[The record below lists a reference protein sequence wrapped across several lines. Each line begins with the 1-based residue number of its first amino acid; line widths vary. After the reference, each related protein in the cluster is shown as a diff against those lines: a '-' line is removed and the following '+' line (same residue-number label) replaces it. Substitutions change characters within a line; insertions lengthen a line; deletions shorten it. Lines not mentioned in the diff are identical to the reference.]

1 MRNLPRNPSDLR
13 PSRPAFSVVLALL
26 CASAAL
32 SAGCT
37 EPHQEDPVVAMING
51 RAITQPEF
59 DIRWNELSQA
69 TRARYDKEGGKRRF
83 LDELIMRELLM
94 QEARKQGLDQSDD
107 IREKTQRYKEQ
118 LILDEVLKDRIK
130 TRVEVSKEE
139 VDAYFL
145 KHADQLLANPKV
157 QVSVML
163 LPNVYAAKD
172 LKRQVEAGGNF
183 AKFAA
188 RYSVDEKS
196 RAKGG
201 DLGPYRKGLV
211 EPDLDQVVQTLRPG
225 IISEPLKT
233 DRGYYLV
240 KVSPLE
246 PEILQADQATR
257 ERLRQELLAEK
268 RRKRLDDMFSELK
281 AGATI
286 RLADASRYVTDET
299 VQTRSTP

>member
-1 MRNLPRNPSDLR
+1 MSAHRFHRLGPTRG
-13 PSRPAFSVVLALL
+13 FSLIFALL
-26 CASAAL
+26 SISAL
-32 SAGCT
+32 LWSGCT
-37 EPHQEDPVVAMING
+37 QPQQEEPVVAMING

-59 DIRWNELSQA
+59 DVRWNDLSPA
-69 TRARYDKEGGKRRF
+69 TRARYEKEGGKRRF
-83 LDELIMRELLM
+83 LDELIMRELLI

-130 TRVEVSKEE
+130 TRVDVSQDEM
-139 VDAYFL
+139 DAYLL

-157 QVSVML
+157 QVSIML
-163 LPNVYAAKD
+163 LPNIYAAKD
-172 LKRQVEAGGNF
+172 LKRQVESGGNF
-183 AKFAA
+183 SKFAA
-188 RYSVDEKS
+188 RYSTDEKS
-196 RAKGG
+196 RVKGG
-201 DLGPYRKGLV
+201 ELGPYRKGLV
-211 EPDLDQVVQTLRPG
+211 EPDLDQVVQSLRPG
-225 IISEPLKT
+225 VISEPVKT

-268 RRKRLDDMFSELK
+268 RRSRLDDMFSELK

-286 RLADASRYVTDET
+286 RLADAARYVTDET
-299 VQTRSTP
+299 VQSRSTP

>member
-1 MRNLPRNPSDLR
+1 MSGLYSTHR
-13 PSRPAFSVVLALL
+13 PVASRAFPLIFALL
-26 CASAAL
+26 LISAPL
-32 SAGCT
+32 WTGCT
-37 EPHQEDPVVAMING
+37 QPQQDDPVVAMING

-59 DIRWNELSQA
+59 DVRWNDLSPA
-69 TRARYDKEGGKRRF
+69 TRARYEKEGGKRRF
-83 LDELIMRELLM
+83 LDELIMRELLI
-94 QEARKQGLDQSDD
+94 QEARKQGLDQSDE

-130 TRVEVSKEE
+130 TRVDITAEE
-139 VDAYFL
+139 MDAYLL

-157 QVSVML
+157 QVSIML
-163 LPNVYAAKD
+163 LPNIYAAKD
-172 LKRQVEAGGNF
+172 LKRQVESGGNF

-188 RYSVDEKS
+188 RYSTDEKS
-196 RAKGG
+196 RVKGG

-211 EPDLDQVVQTLRPG
+211 EPDLDPVVQSLRPG
-225 IISEPLKT
+225 VISEPVKT

-268 RRKRLDDMFSELK
+268 RRSRLDGMFSELK

-286 RLADASRYVTDET
+286 RLADAARYVTDET
-299 VQTRSTP
+299 VQSRSTP

>member
-1 MRNLPRNPSDLR
+1 MSGAHRSIHRLGPTR
-13 PSRPAFSVVLALL
+13 AFSLIFALL
-26 CASAAL
+26 SASAPL
-32 SAGCT
+32 WSGCT
-37 EPHQEDPVVAMING
+37 QPQQDEPVVAMING

-59 DIRWNELSQA
+59 DVQWNDLSPA
-69 TRARYDKEGGKRRF
+69 TRARYEKEGGKRRF
-83 LDELIMRELLM
+83 LDELIMRELLI

-107 IREKTQRYKEQ
+107 IREKTQRYKEK
-118 LILDEVLKDRIK
+118 LLLDEMLKDRVK
-130 TRVEVSKEE
+130 TRVDVSQDEI
-139 VDAYFL
+139 DAYLL

-157 QVSVML
+157 QVSIML
-163 LPNVYAAKD
+163 LPNIYAAKD
-172 LKRQVEAGGNF
+172 LKRQVESGGSF

-188 RYSVDEKS
+188 RYSTDEKS
-196 RAKGG
+196 RLKGG

-211 EPDLDQVVQTLRPG
+211 EPDLDQVVQALRPG
-225 IISEPLKT
+225 VISEPVKT

-268 RRKRLDDMFSELK
+268 RRSRLDDMFSELK

-286 RLADASRYVTDET
+286 RLADAARYVTDET
-299 VQTRSTP
+299 VQSRSTP

>member
-1 MRNLPRNPSDLR
+1 MSGLNSIHRLVPTR
-13 PSRPAFSVVLALL
+13 AFSLIFALL
-26 CASAAL
+26 STSAPL
-32 SAGCT
+32 WSGCT
-37 EPHQEDPVVAMING
+37 QPQQEDPVVAMING

-59 DIRWNELSQA
+59 DARWGDLSPA
-69 TRARYDKEGGKRRF
+69 TRARYEKEGGKRRF
-83 LDELIMRELLM
+83 LDELIMRELLI
-94 QEARKQGLDQSDD
+94 QEARKQGLDQSDE

-130 TRVEVSKEE
+130 TRVDVSQEE
-139 VDAYFL
+139 TDAYLL

-157 QVSVML
+157 QVSIML

-172 LKRQVEAGGNF
+172 LKRQVESGGSF

-188 RYSVDEKS
+188 RYSTDEKS
-196 RAKGG
+196 RVKGG

-211 EPDLDQVVQTLRPG
+211 EPDLDQVVQSLRPG
-225 IISEPLKT
+225 VISEPVKT

-268 RRKRLDDMFSELK
+268 RRSRLDDMFSELK

-286 RLADASRYVTDET
+286 RLADAARYVTDET
-299 VQTRSTP
+299 VQSRSTP

>member
-1 MRNLPRNPSDLR
+1 MSRQHSIPRLVPRRALSIM
-13 PSRPAFSVVLALL
+13 FALL
-26 CASAAL
+26 SITVPL
-32 SAGCT
+32 WTGCMQ
-37 EPHQEDPVVAMING
+37 PQQDDPVVAMING

-59 DIRWNELSQA
+59 DIRWNDLSPA
-69 TRARYDKEGGKRRF
+69 TRARYEKEGGKRRF
-83 LDELIMRELLM
+83 LDELIMRELLI
-94 QEARKQGLDQSDD
+94 QEARKQGLDQSDE

-130 TRVEVSKEE
+130 TRVDVSKEE
-139 VDAYFL
+139 MDAYFL

-157 QVSVML
+157 QVSIML
-163 LPNVYAAKD
+163 LPNIYAAKD
-172 LKRQVEAGGNF
+172 LKRQVESGGNF

-188 RYSVDEKS
+188 RYSIDEKS
-196 RAKGG
+196 RSKGG

-211 EPDLDQVVQTLRPG
+211 EPDLDQVIQTLRPG
-225 IISEPLKT
+225 VISEPVKT

-268 RRKRLDDMFSELK
+268 RRSRLDDMFSELK

-286 RLADASRYVTDET
+286 RLADAARYVTDET
-299 VQTRSTP
+299 VQSRSIP